1 MAYKNK
7 TLYNPGMS
15 IRFLQTAKDTNGEFL
30 EMESTYSSTSSE
42 PPVHYH
48 PYQTEYFYVL
58 SGEITVRI
66 NNELKIFTVGE
77 SFVTKPGEPHS
88 MWNSSE
94 KKTVMNWKIKPAMD
108 TENLFETLNGLLKD
122 GKPVQK
128 GFKGLLQMSL
138 TATRFSPVFRLIVP
152 PFFIQKVLF
161 SILSPFAWLAGYR
174 AVYPKYI
181 D

>member
-7 TLYNPGMS
+7 TLKNPGMS
-15 IRFLQTAKDTNGEFL
+15 IRFLQTAKDTKGEFL
-30 EMESTYSSTSSE
+30 EMESTYNANLSE

-48 PYQTEYFYVL
+48 PFQTEYFYVL
-58 SGEITVRI
+58 SGEITVRL
-66 NNELKIFTVGE
+66 NNELKIYTEGE
-77 SFVTKPGEPHS
+77 SFVTRPGEPHS

-94 KKTVMNWKIKPAMD
+94 KKTVMNWKVMPAMD

-128 GFKGLLQMSL
+128 GLKGILQMSL
-138 TATRFSPVFRLIVP
+138 TATHFSSVFRVIVP
-152 PFFIQKVLF
+152 PFFIQKILF
-161 SILSPFAWLAGYR
+161 SILMPIAWLAGYR